1 VIELLHSFTKKYNYL
16 RLEYALKIEDLDCAY
31 WSPEQ
36 IRAVNEF
43 HKESENFFKLR
54 KRDEN
59 YDSIIVGLLTDEK
72 SFDALCIDLFNKYEQ
87 LTTEG
92 IITSLKV
99 FLEKLKNV
107 LSPPL

>member
-1 VIELLHSFTKKYNYL
+1 M

-59 YDSIIVGLLTDEK
+59 YDSIIVGLLTMK
-72 SFDALCIDLFNKYEQ
+72 KVLMLYVLICLINMS
-87 LTTEG
+87 
-92 IITSLKV
+92 SL
-99 FLEKLKNV
+99 LLKE
-107 LSPPL
+107 

>member
-59 YDSIIVGLLTDEK
+59 YDSIIVGLLTMK
-72 SFDALCIDLFNKYEQ
+72 KVLMLYVLICLINMS
-87 LTTEG
+87 
-92 IITSLKV
+92 SL
-99 FLEKLKNV
+99 LLKE
-107 LSPPL
+107 